1 MTGTASFTARYVVG
15 CEGGSSFTRKWMGVE
30 FVGKSPSTRW
40 VVVDVEN
47 DPIGAPNV
55 YLGADPERPYVS
67 IGLPQGIR
75 RWEFM
80 LHDDEPTELCEDREF
95 MNGLLSRFVPDP
107 DALQIINQRTFTHH
121 GRVASDFRKGNV
133 LLAGDAA
140 HLMPVWLGQGWNSGM
155 RDATNLAWKLTA
167 VLNGDADETLLDTY
181 TLERH
186 KHVSDMIDV
195 NMTAGTVMKMKP
207 LGGWIRDRA
216 ASALNLVPTWKSYFT
231 ELRFKPMPRYAAGV
245 VVDQVTMEPGTARA
259 SFKGSRLAPFV
270 DSPGAAS
277 PVGLQFIQPRVN
289 TADARD
295 VLLDDVT
302 GDWWALA
309 TWGTNPTT
317 YLSAADLELV
327 RRHGVKLLSFIP
339 ETQREWAEKQYA
351 DSPAPVTV
359 VGDTSGAL
367 KRWFD
372 VRSCGLV
379 ILRPDHFIA
388 AAALNQQASQAL
400 AAVVEAA
407 SLSPVTSSKG
417 ALRMSLAMVCM
428 SHSPLLEFNDP
439 SPEVKAEVDAAFATA
454 RAFVEDFKPTLV
466 VAFAPDHYNGFFYDL
481 MPPFCI
487 GYEALGVGDYDTAEG
502 PLVVPTGLAERLAEW
517 VADRDLDVAISR
529 KMELDHGAIQP
540 LEILF
545 GGIDAV
551 PTIPVFVN
559 GVAKPFVKMSR
570 VRKLGEAIGSF
581 LATLEDERVL
591 VIGSG
596 GLSHDPPVPQWA
608 TANDDAAR
616 PAAQRPPPHGR
627 GPRRP
632 PAARHRHGQGVRR
645 RHRDHPGPQP
655 RVGPGPDGRARLRR
669 PLPHRRDDAGADGRG
684 RRQLRARGPHLG
696 GRLRRPR
703 RGRELRGHL
712 VVLPPD
718 PRVHRRLR
726 RDDRAHHRLRS
737 PTSVGTD
744 TRGPL
749 ARAPGVAHFR
759 TQAAR
764 SPSPDRRGTRP
775 GRAPRADRRTRRP
788 RRR

>member
-1 MTGTASFTARYVVG
+1 MTATSHLDTDVLVIGAGPVGLTLANLVALRGHRATVLEARTELIDYPRGVGLDDEAIRTLRTAGLWEQIEQFTVPHHVVRLVNGKGQVLATNDPQTQEFGFPRKHGFNQPVVDRELAKGLDRFADSSLHFGHRVIDLVDHGDHVSVTAETVDEQGAVTGTASFTARYVVG

-80 LHDDEPTELCEDREF
+80 LHDDEATELCDDREF

-167 VLNGDADETLLDTY
+167 VLNDDAAETLLDTY

-186 KHVSDMIDV
+186 QHVSDMIDV

-270 DSPGAAS
+270 DSPGSAS

-317 YLSAADLELV
+317 YLSAEDLELV
-327 RRHGVKLLSFIP
+327 RRHGVKLLSLIP

-417 ALRMSLAMVCM
+417 VLA
-428 SHSPLLEFNDP
+428 
-439 SPEVKAEVDAAFATA
+439 
-454 RAFVEDFKPTLV
+454 
-466 VAFAPDHYNGFFYDL
+466 
-481 MPPFCI
+481 
-487 GYEALGVGDYDTAEG
+487 
-502 PLVVPTGLAERLAEW
+502 
-517 VADRDLDVAISR
+517 
-529 KMELDHGAIQP
+529 
-540 LEILF
+540 
-545 GGIDAV
+545 
-551 PTIPVFVN
+551 
-559 GVAKPFVKMSR
+559 
-570 VRKLGEAIGSF
+570 
-581 LATLEDERVL
+581 
-591 VIGSG
+591 
-596 GLSHDPPVPQWA
+596 
-608 TANDDAAR
+608 
-616 PAAQRPPPHGR
+616 
-627 GPRRP
+627 
-632 PAARHRHGQGVRR
+632 
-645 RHRDHPGPQP
+645 
-655 RVGPGPDGRARLRR
+655 
-669 PLPHRRDDAGADGRG
+669 
-684 RRQLRARGPHLG
+684 
-696 GRLRRPR
+696 
-703 RGRELRGHL
+703 
-712 VVLPPD
+712 
-718 PRVHRRLR
+718 
-726 RDDRAHHRLRS
+726 
-737 PTSVGTD
+737 
-744 TRGPL
+744 
-749 ARAPGVAHFR
+749 
-759 TQAAR
+759 
-764 SPSPDRRGTRP
+764 
-775 GRAPRADRRTRRP
+775 
-788 RRR
+788 

>member
-1 MTGTASFTARYVVG
+1 MTATSHLDTDVLVIGAGPVGLTLANLVALRGHRAMVLEARTELIDYPRGVGLDDEAIRTLRTAGLWEQIEQFTVPHHVVRLVNGKGKVLATNDPQTQEFGFPRKHGFNQPVVDRELAKGLRRFADSSLRFGHRVIDLVDHGDHVSVTAETVDEQGAVTGTASFTARYVVG

-80 LHDDEPTELCEDREF
+80 LHDDEATELCDDREF

-167 VLNGDADETLLDTY
+167 VLNGDAAETLLDTY

-245 VVDQVTMEPGTARA
+245 VVDQVTMEPGTAQA

-317 YLSAADLELV
+317 YLSAEDLELV

-400 AAVVEAA
+400 AAVAEAA

-417 ALRMSLAMVCM
+417 ALA
-428 SHSPLLEFNDP
+428 
-439 SPEVKAEVDAAFATA
+439 
-454 RAFVEDFKPTLV
+454 
-466 VAFAPDHYNGFFYDL
+466 
-481 MPPFCI
+481 
-487 GYEALGVGDYDTAEG
+487 
-502 PLVVPTGLAERLAEW
+502 
-517 VADRDLDVAISR
+517 
-529 KMELDHGAIQP
+529 
-540 LEILF
+540 
-545 GGIDAV
+545 
-551 PTIPVFVN
+551 
-559 GVAKPFVKMSR
+559 
-570 VRKLGEAIGSF
+570 
-581 LATLEDERVL
+581 
-591 VIGSG
+591 
-596 GLSHDPPVPQWA
+596 
-608 TANDDAAR
+608 
-616 PAAQRPPPHGR
+616 
-627 GPRRP
+627 
-632 PAARHRHGQGVRR
+632 
-645 RHRDHPGPQP
+645 
-655 RVGPGPDGRARLRR
+655 
-669 PLPHRRDDAGADGRG
+669 
-684 RRQLRARGPHLG
+684 
-696 GRLRRPR
+696 
-703 RGRELRGHL
+703 
-712 VVLPPD
+712 
-718 PRVHRRLR
+718 
-726 RDDRAHHRLRS
+726 
-737 PTSVGTD
+737 
-744 TRGPL
+744 
-749 ARAPGVAHFR
+749 
-759 TQAAR
+759 
-764 SPSPDRRGTRP
+764 
-775 GRAPRADRRTRRP
+775 
-788 RRR
+788 